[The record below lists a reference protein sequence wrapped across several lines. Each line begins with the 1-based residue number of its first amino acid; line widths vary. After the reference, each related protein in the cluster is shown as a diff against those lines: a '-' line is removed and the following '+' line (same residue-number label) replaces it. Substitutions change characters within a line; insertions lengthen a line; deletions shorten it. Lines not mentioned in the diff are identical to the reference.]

1 MKLAIFAWLQLRMRL
16 FSASDGVLNIQKLL
30 FDCTQTYE
38 FKLDPKNRWVKRAAA
53 VPWALVEERYAAQ
66 FDEGNGRPAHSARM
80 ALGSLVIQQAKGLSD
95 EETLLEITES
105 SYYLQYFIGLKE
117 FTNEPPF
124 DPSMMV
130 HFRKRFTAEFM
141 TEINE
146 AMCRTEAKPK
156 DVTPPEPPQRACGL
170 AGDPGD
176 DDDEPHGGTLILDA
190 TCAPANIKYLTD
202 TSLLAEAI
210 EKTDAMIDTLHEP
223 FKGRQPRHRL
233 LHLFSHAAVQN
244 SG

>member
-1 MKLAIFAWLQLRMRL
+1 MYRRVNGQVHIFY
-16 FSASDGVLNIQKLL
+16 
-30 FDCTQTYE
+30 CTQTYE
-38 FKLDPKNRWVKRAAA
+38 FKLDPKNRWAKRAAA

-95 EETLLEITES
+95 EETLLEITGS
-105 SYYLQYFIGLKE
+105 PYLQYFIWLKE

-146 AMCRTEAKPK
+146 AMCRT
-156 DVTPPEPPQRACGL
+156 DGYEP
-170 AGDPGD
+170 AGRSD
-176 DDDEPHGGTLILDA
+176 
-190 TCAPANIKYLTD
+190 
-202 TSLLAEAI
+202 
-210 EKTDAMIDTLHEP
+210 
-223 FKGRQPRHRL
+223 
-233 LHLFSHAAVQN
+233 
-244 SG
+244 